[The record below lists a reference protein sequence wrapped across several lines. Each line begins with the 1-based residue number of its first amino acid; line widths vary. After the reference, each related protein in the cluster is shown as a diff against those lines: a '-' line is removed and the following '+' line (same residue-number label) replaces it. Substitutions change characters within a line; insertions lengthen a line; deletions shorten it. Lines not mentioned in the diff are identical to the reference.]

1 MIAFLTN
8 IAPIALGFVA
18 KLFALK
24 QHAASEN
31 QKLMMEQ
38 FAAKDKSINDARQ
51 MAKNESPMAAMNRR
65 VIILVILGL
74 IIFTQ
79 VAPPLLNLPTVI
91 PTTIEGFNFFGIQSV
106 GTMVG
111 VAVLSI
117 VVAFM
122 VKNAYQLFYSW
133 YVQRFSNFSSQQLS
147 SMLLQISVA
156 FGFMFAFALLQSL
169 LLVT

>member
-1 MIAFLTN
+1 MALFTN
-8 IAPIALGFVA
+8 VAPIALGFIA
-18 KLFALK
+18 KLFAMK

-91 PTTIEGFNFFGIQSV
+91 PTTIEGFNFFGIQFVPEVVEYVTIQSGSV
-106 GTMVG
+106 
-111 VAVLSI
+111 
-117 VVAFM
+117 
-122 VKNAYQLFYSW
+122 VKFDEVFQWAAMIIEFYFGAQLAKKS
-133 YVQRFSNFSSQQLS
+133 
-147 SMLLQISVA
+147 
-156 FGFMFAFALLQSL
+156 
-169 LLVT
+169 